1 MKLVVKKMEKREFSS
16 FRDNFG
22 YVYYEND
29 AVFRQINEENTSDF
43 VFFINS
49 GLAQKL
55 ISKNWLINFIE
66 IETDN
71 PGKTLKVDKIPFVS
85 YPAEWSFTMLKDAA
99 ILTLKIQKV
108 ALDFGMTLKD
118 ASAYNV
124 QFINSKPIFIDITS
138 FEKVKQNT
146 QWAAYQQFCKHF
158 LAPLALMAKVDVSL
172 SSLFKVHLDGIP
184 LPLASKLLPFKA
196 KFNLGIYLHI
206 ILHGK
211 FSEKYNSKK
220 ILYKPQKRGNITNL
234 IGNLEETIQQLNYL
248 PSNTEWV
255 DYYKNSVENEYLE
268 DKIKL
273 LKSYLSSI
281 RKGNIWDIGAN
292 DGFFTNIASEYAT
305 QIVGTDIDPAAV
317 ENFYLKN
324 KLLKASNILPLIL
337 NITNTGGGFG
347 WNNLERKSIFERI
360 KVDTIVALA
369 IVHHLRITYAI
380 PLNYMAK
387 FFAEKCTNLII
398 EFVPKTDEKVQILLQ
413 NREDVFD
420 DYELDAFLEN
430 FSLFFINNSQS
441 MILNSKRTLFQFRN
455 LK

>member
-1 MKLVVKKMEKREFSS
+1 MKLVMKKMENREFSS

-29 AVFRQINEENTSDF
+29 TVFRQLNEENTTDF
-43 VFFINS
+43 DFFINS

-66 IETDN
+66 VESDS
-71 PGKTLKVDKIPFVS
+71 PGKTLKVDKIPIIS
-85 YPAEWSFTMLKDAA
+85 YPAEWSFSMLKDAA
-99 ILTLKIQKV
+99 ILTLKIQKL

-118 ASAYNV
+118 ASAYNI
-124 QFINSKPIFIDITS
+124 QFINSNPIFIDITS
-138 FEKVKQNT
+138 FEKIVQNT
-146 QWAAYQQFCKHF
+146 QWVAYQQFCKHF
-158 LAPLALMAKVDVSL
+158 LAPLALMAKVDISL
-172 SSLFKVHLDGIP
+172 NSLFKVHLDGIP

-206 ILHGK
+206 ILHSK

-220 ILYKPQKRGNITNL
+220 IMSKPQKEGNIFNL
-234 IGNLEETIQQLNYL
+234 ISNLKETIHQLKYS
-248 PSNTEWV
+248 PTNTEWV

-268 DKIKL
+268 AKIKL
-273 LKSYLSSI
+273 FKTYLSSLK
-281 RKGNIWDIGAN
+281 KGSMWDIGSN
-292 DGFFTNIASEYAT
+292 DGYFTNIASEFAT
-305 QIVGTDIDPAAV
+305 QTVGSDIDPAAV

-324 KLLKASNILPLIL
+324 KLQNNSNILSLVL
-337 NITNTGGGFG
+337 DITNTDGGFG

-380 PLNYMAK
+380 PVNYLAK

-413 NREDVFD
+413 NRMDVFE
-420 DYELDAFLEN
+420 DYTIEN
-430 FSLFFINNSQS
+430 FKVEFEIYFDIINSK
-441 MILNSKRTLFQFRN
+441 MIENSKRTLFLLRT
-455 LK
+455 K